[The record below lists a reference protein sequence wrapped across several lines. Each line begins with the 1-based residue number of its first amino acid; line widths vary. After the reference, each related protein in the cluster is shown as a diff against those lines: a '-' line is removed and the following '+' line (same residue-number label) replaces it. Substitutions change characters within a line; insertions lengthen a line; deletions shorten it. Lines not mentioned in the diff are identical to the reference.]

1 MSGLSMSAPAK
12 SSKSSPLTKS
22 SSPTKSSTAG
32 SSLVRHRAQKARAG
46 FIRVEV
52 SVRKEDAGLL
62 RDIARALSDP
72 ARAAD
77 ARKILRL
84 RFTEPPRQSLKALLA
99 AAPLDGIDVSRRRDF
114 GGNVDL

>member
-1 MSGLSMSAPAK
+1 
-12 SSKSSPLTKS
+12 
-22 SSPTKSSTAG
+22 
-32 SSLVRHRAQKARAG
+32 
-46 FIRVEV
+46 
-52 SVRKEDAGLL
+52 
-62 RDIARALSDP
+62 LSDP

-114 GGNVDL
+114 GGDVDL